1 MLRKNP
7 KKSLQNFHC
16 ETCDYTTRSKKDYQ
30 KHILTRK
37 HKHAKS
43 MLNFS
48 MTEWSCECGKY
59 FKHQSSLSRHKISC
73 SEFVPF
79 LGQTENDI
87 ISTNNDYIDNANM
100 AKQMMAFHEETM
112 KAQQKNN
119 MDMMNMFLHQQM
131 SHFKEMLPLVGST
144 TNNVHTNCN
153 NTFNMNVFLNETC
166 KDAMNLE
173 DFVKSLQFNMEDLLY
188 TAENGYVEGIG
199 KILLRG
205 LDELA
210 LEQRPIHC
218 SDVKRE
224 VMYIKKD
231 GVWGK
236 DTIDNEELCETILL
250 IGRMNLRNLPPW
262 MKAHPSYSQATSPFS
277 DIYAQIILNNMVES
291 VEMGQKYTTRIIK
304 NVAKRVHIDRNV
316 LNRKV

>member
-100 AKQMMAFHEETM
+100 AKQMMA
-112 KAQQKNN
+112 
-119 MDMMNMFLHQQM
+119 
-131 SHFKEMLPLVGST
+131 
-144 TNNVHTNCN
+144 
-153 NTFNMNVFLNETC
+153 
-166 KDAMNLE
+166 
-173 DFVKSLQFNMEDLLY
+173 
-188 TAENGYVEGIG
+188 
-199 KILLRG
+199 
-205 LDELA
+205 
-210 LEQRPIHC
+210 
-218 SDVKRE
+218 
-224 VMYIKKD
+224 
-231 GVWGK
+231 
-236 DTIDNEELCETILL
+236 
-250 IGRMNLRNLPPW
+250 
-262 MKAHPSYSQATSPFS
+262 
-277 DIYAQIILNNMVES
+277 
-291 VEMGQKYTTRIIK
+291 
-304 NVAKRVHIDRNV
+304 
-316 LNRKV
+316 NRKVGRVSV